1 MPARRATISMN
12 GRRIRIRFGDVTSVA
27 AILVAVATLFASL
40 SWISSGR
47 AGGQSGDL
55 KTAALGF
62 MMLRLE
68 AATEASNALVQAQS
82 YLTQAGMYYAQ
93 ADSTVDEELKSYLEN
108 LGDQSLEL
116 SEFQTTVAREA
127 DARAQSYYGEY
138 EGALAR
144 AGSSG
149 RIADLRST
157 AALILNVSATVASMV
172 ILLKKR
178 ALLLLFVPVFFVG
191 IGYLVASLF

>member
-1 MPARRATISMN
+1 MPARRAAISMN

-82 YLTQAGMYYAQ
+82 YLTQAGMYYTQ

-191 IGYLVASLF
+191 IGYLVTSLF

>member
-1 MPARRATISMN
+1 MPARRAAISMN

-93 ADSTVDEELKSYLEN
+93 GDSTVDEELKSYLEN

-191 IGYLVASLF
+191 IGYLVTSLF

>member
-1 MPARRATISMN
+1 MNARW
-12 GRRIRIRFGDVTSVA
+12 IRDTLGDVTSVA
-27 AILVAVATLFASL
+27 AILVAAATLFASL

-47 AGGQSGDL
+47 AGGQAGDL

-93 ADSTVDEELKSYLEN
+93 VDSTADEELEAYLAD
-108 LGDQSLEL
+108 LGDQSIEL

-127 DARAQSYYGEY
+127 EARAQTYYGEY
-138 EGALAR
+138 ESALGR
-144 AGSSG
+144 ASSLG

-172 ILLKKR
+172 VLLKKR
-178 ALLLLFVPVFFVG
+178 ALLLLFAPVFLLG
-191 IGYLVASLF
+191 IGYLAASLF

>member
-1 MPARRATISMN
+1 MIRVDARWFRAKLD
-12 GRRIRIRFGDVTSVA
+12 DVTSVA

-47 AGGQSGDL
+47 SGGQSGDL

-93 ADSTVDEELKSYLEN
+93 ADSADDEELKSYLGN
-108 LGDQSLEL
+108 LGDRSLEL

-127 DARAQSYYGEY
+127 DARAESYYGEY
-138 EGALAR
+138 EGALAQ
-144 AGSSG
+144 AGLSG

-172 ILLKKR
+172 VLLKKR
-178 ALLLLFVPVFFVG
+178 ALLLLFAPVFCVG
-191 IGYLVASLF
+191 IGYLFASLF

>member
-1 MPARRATISMN
+1 MPARRVM
-12 GRRIRIRFGDVTSVA
+12 IRVDARWLRAKLSDVTSVA

-47 AGGQSGDL
+47 SGGQSGDL

-82 YLTQAGMYYAQ
+82 YLTQAGMYFTQ
-93 ADSTVDEELKSYLEN
+93 ADSADDEELKSYLGN

-116 SEFQTTVAREA
+116 SEFQTTVARKGE
-127 DARAQSYYGEY
+127 ARAQTYYGEY
-138 EGALAR
+138 ESALER
-144 AGSSG
+144 AASSG

-172 ILLKKR
+172 VLLKKR
-178 ALLLLFVPVFFVG
+178 SLLLLFAPVFFLG
-191 IGYLVASLF
+191 IGYMVVSLF

>member
-1 MPARRATISMN
+1 MSFRRV
-12 GRRIRIRFGDVTSVA
+12 RIGFSDVTSVA

-47 AGGQSGDL
+47 SAGQSGDL

-93 ADSTVDEELKSYLEN
+93 SDSTDDEELKSYLGN

-127 DARAQSYYGEY
+127 EARAQSYYGEY
-138 EGALAR
+138 ESALAQ
-144 AGSSG
+144 AGLSG

-172 ILLKKR
+172 VLLKKR
-178 ALLLLFVPVFFVG
+178 SLLLLFAPVFCVG
-191 IGYLVASLF
+191 IGYLLASLF

>member
-1 MPARRATISMN
+1 MKAGWFQRALH
-12 GRRIRIRFGDVTSVA
+12 DVSSVA
-27 AILVAVATLFASL
+27 AVLVALATLFASL

-47 AGGQSGDL
+47 AGGQAGDL

-68 AATEASNALVQAQS
+68 SATEASNALVQAQS

-93 ADSTVDEELKSYLEN
+93 SDSAEDAELESYLTD
-108 LGDQSLEL
+108 LGDQSIEL

-127 DARAQSYYGEY
+127 EAKAQGYYGEY
-138 EGALAR
+138 ERALSR
-144 AGSSG
+144 AASSG

-178 ALLLLFVPVFFVG
+178 ALLLVFVPVFLLG
-191 IGYLVASLF
+191 IGYLTVSLF

>member
-1 MPARRATISMN
+1 MN

-191 IGYLVASLF
+191 IGYLVTSLF